1 MVTLFNLQGTRRLSQ
16 TALLDYHNSFRLS
29 RTFFKFFQTFSSQ
42 SSLFHRFRPPP
53 SRTASLDYHIL
64 KPLSRTFFLNS
75 KLFSWLS
82 SVPPSLAG
90 KLAYNIKPFPLCQA
104 FSPFLLKKA
113 RKAFCGAPFPELI
126 NKKTFVIMERSCGLR
141 LFQPHRYTVDPIRV
155 GHGCTP

>member
-1 MVTLFNLQGTRRLSQ
+1 MLRLVHFCFMVTLFNLQGTRRLSQ

-53 SRTASLDYHIL
+53 SRTALLDYHIL

-90 KLAYNIKPFPLCQA
+90 KLAYNIKPSPLCQA
-104 FSPFLLKKA
+104 FFAFFVKKSPQSIL
-113 RKAFCGAPFPELI
+113 RCPFSRI
-126 NKKTFVIMERSCGLR
+126 DGQKNI
-141 LFQPHRYTVDPIRV
+141 RYN
-155 GHGCTP
+155 G